1 MNFLNRLLG
10 KGCSHKFSWP
20 RLYTDGLH
28 YQTCSRCGISYE
40 YDWNTMQQT
49 GRVKSVVVQG
59 SELTPPLSD
68 GISAGRVSSRFSPS
82 R

>member
-10 KGCSHKFSWP
+10 KGCSHQFSWP
-20 RLYTDGLH
+20 RLYTDGQH

-49 GRVKSVVVQG
+49 GRVKGVAAPNAAGEVAIARNEAVNRF
-59 SELTPPLSD
+59 PL
-68 GISAGRVSSRFSPS
+68 AR
-82 R
+82 